1 MGKVTPKQLSHTMCS
16 LSCNHCCRFC
26 HQILMVMY
34 VFTDFFLSILCK
46 TADVKTNVDILLSFK
61 LFLMEKNLNMF
72 TQMPN
77 AFSVTICLRDR
88 R

>member
-1 MGKVTPKQLSHTMCS
+1 
-16 LSCNHCCRFC
+16 
-26 HQILMVMY
+26 MVMY